1 MSTWT
6 VMVYMGADNLPT
18 EKDLSKAARDDL
30 AEMQTVGSNDQLT
43 ILVQVDDKTVG
54 VPRRYRVLKD
64 SLELHRFEGDT
75 KQIDMAS
82 ARVLE
87 SFLTW
92 GFGYK
97 ADHFLLVL
105 WGHSYRYA
113 FGFDASADGDS
124 LDFTMLSGILDR
136 CKRRSG
142 RNLDVLGFDACGVSA
157 IEVAYQF
164 RDSVDYLVASEVGVP
179 FMGWPYAT
187 ILERAAKDGPSPEAL
202 SKGIVDDYLAS
213 TGTQSLM
220 LAALNLAEH
229 QRVLDAMIR
238 FSASLAVAVA
248 DFNERQ
254 IIATAFDLAL
264 ITRSEPLVDLQKLC
278 DLLRTHTRDKDVMAS
293 AGAIR
298 HILSSAGNFVIAMDR
313 RGQGTEGLGGV
324 SAYAPHVTTA
334 SERRITD
341 KRYSNLALSRRT
353 LWPGVVGFLN
363 VAT

>member
-18 EKDLSKAARDDL
+18 EKDLSQAARDDL
-30 AEMQTVGSNDQLT
+30 AEMQRVGSNDQVT
-43 ILVQVDDKTVG
+43 ILVQIDDKTVG
-54 VPRRYRVLKD
+54 MPRRYRVLKD
-64 SLELHRFEGDT
+64 SLDLQRFEGDT

-82 ARVLE
+82 CKVLE

-124 LDFTMLSGILDR
+124 LDFATLSGILDR
-136 CKRRSG
+136 CKKRSG
-142 RNLDVLGFDACGVSA
+142 RNLDILGFDACGVSA

-164 RDSVDYLVASEVGVP
+164 RDTVDYLVASEVGVP

-187 ILERAAKDGPSPEAL
+187 ILERAAQDGPSPEAL

-248 DFNERQ
+248 DFSERQ
-254 IIATAFDLAL
+254 TIAAAFDLAL

-278 DLLRTHTRDKDVMAS
+278 DLLRTHTRDKDVLAS

-298 HILSSAGNFVIAMDR
+298 DILSSAGNFVIAMDR
-313 RGQGTEGLGGV
+313 RGQGT
-324 SAYAPHVTTA
+324 
-334 SERRITD
+334 
-341 KRYSNLALSRRT
+341 
-353 LWPGVVGFLN
+353 
-363 VAT
+363 